1 MKSSSIDSL
10 SMLLDS
16 VKIIYIRMYSFD
28 LDIIIGFAAML
39 SISGEFIHR
48 GDDFMHIESPYI
60 LY

>member
-1 MKSSSIDSL
+1 MDTL
-10 SMLLDS
+10 SMVLDYGKTLHIS
-16 VKIIYIRMYSFD
+16 MWCFD
-28 LDIIIGFAAML
+28 LTHGYRLAAML

>member
-1 MKSSSIDSL
+1 MDSL

-16 VKIIYIRMYSFD
+16 VKILYIGMFSYD
-28 LDIIIGFAAML
+28 LNIIICLDVML
-39 SISGEFIHR
+39 SMFGEFIYT